1 MTLTGIFNYEKRGG
15 NAMAIKIK
23 TKAFNQ
29 KTLKIFNLS
38 EGNSKFYVFNIF
50 GIGLFIYA

>member
-1 MTLTGIFNYEKRGG
+1 MI
-15 NAMAIKIK
+15 IKIE
-23 TKAFNQ
+23 TKGFNQ
-29 KTLKIFNLS
+29 KTLKFFNLS